1 MYCVKIKITENCIYL
16 DKIKV
21 AVIREEGINGD
32 REMAASLLQAGF
44 EVWDVTMQDL
54 LQNHVTLDS
63 FRGIIFPG
71 GFSYAGNKK
80 FEIRIDSMEN

>member
-1 MYCVKIKITENCIYL
+1 MWILKIFCW
-16 DKIKV
+16 IKFTFFIIFIANIAV

-32 REMAASLLQAGF
+32 REMAASLIDAGF

-54 LQNHVTLDS
+54 LQNKVTFDR

-71 GFSYAGNKK
+71 GFSYAGKLLNK
-80 FEIRIDSMEN
+80 SLSC